1 MRLSCDWLHALGPSK
16 RLLASSS
23 TCSQASRLQP
33 HTAAPTSS
41 TATGRFS
48 APHADN
54 HTAASAHSTPQI
66 PVGTATLSASH
77 ADNHTGASAQS
88 TPQLPAGTATL
99 TVPHANGYAAASG
112 PAHSTPQIPAAIAT
126 LSVPHANGYAAAS
139 AHPAPQPSAVT
150 ATPCAA
156 HDLDQGSAPVKRAP
170 ALSVVPQ
177 LTAATATAAD
187 AELPCNSQSP
197 LAQRARVAQACSH
210 ASPLVRKQLCGM
222 PPCAVRA
229 ASSSAPAVSA
239 EAEAPCSSSAPVDFR
254 LQLATAISA
263 ELKRKRDAALG
274 DHACGDE
281 RPSCRILPIAETVPP
296 PSNWRVCMSMRVVSG
311 CTSEAPNLR
320 KAHAP
325 LHQFAIGVP
334 RSNTPIASPLWL
346 CTKRHRS
353 VILWRRTLPSLRLR
367 TLASVLSGM
376 RPQILCCRSGQMSH
390 YRRPPR
396 FCLGTRAQS
405 VF

>member
-1 MRLSCDWLHALGPSK
+1 MTIIGPSVNIMRLSCDWLHALGPSK
-16 RLLASSS
+16 RLLSSSS

-41 TATGRFS
+41 TATGRFY

-54 HTAASAHSTPQI
+54 HTAASAHSTPQL

-77 ADNHTGASAQS
+77 ANNHTGASAYS
-88 TPQLPAGTATL
+88 TPQRPAGT
-99 TVPHANGYAAASG
+99 
-112 PAHSTPQIPAAIAT
+112 AT
-126 LSVPHANGYAAAS
+126 LSVPHAHGYAAAS
-139 AHPAPQPSAVT
+139 DHPAPQPSAVT

-170 ALSVVPQ
+170 ALIVVPH

-197 LAQRARVAQACSH
+197 LAQRARAAQACSH

-222 PPCAVRA
+222 PPRAVPA
-229 ASSSAPAVSA
+229 ASSSAPAVA
-239 EAEAPCSSSAPVDFR
+239 EEAEAPCSLSAPVDFR

-274 DHACGDE
+274 DHAWGEE
-281 RPSCRILPIAETVPP
+281 RPSCHILPIAETVRP
-296 PSNWRVCMSMRVVSG
+296 PSYRRVCMSMHVLSG
-311 CTSEAPNLR
+311 CTSEAPNVR

-334 RSNTPIASPLWL
+334 RSDTPSPLWL
-346 CTKRHRS
+346 CTKRPRS
-353 VILWRRTLPSLRLR
+353 VILWRQTLPSSRLR
-367 TLASVLSGM
+367 TLASVLTGM
-376 RPQILCCRSGQMSH
+376 RPQIPCCRSGKISH
-390 YRRPPR
+390 YGRPPR
-396 FCLGTRAQS
+396 FCLGMRAQS
-405 VF
+405 VV